1 MDGKEVAS
9 LNGADL
15 AKRMG
20 YVPQS
25 AAEAFPYTV
34 LETVL
39 MGRKPHLK
47 WGVSKKDLA
56 VAGEI
61 LRYMRI
67 DQMAGRYLDELSGG
81 QKQKVLLARAL
92 AQEPEVLLL
101 DEPTSNLD
109 IRHQLEVLELVKDLA
124 QQHRRTVV
132 LVMHDLN
139 LAARFSDK
147 LVLLRDGRVFAAGR
161 PKRVLTAESIGA
173 VYGVEALVTD
183 SKFGLQVFPLR
194 PVAGQKTDLV
204 AGVI

>member
-1 MDGKEVAS
+1 M
-9 LNGADL
+9 
-15 AKRMG
+15 
-20 YVPQS
+20 PQS